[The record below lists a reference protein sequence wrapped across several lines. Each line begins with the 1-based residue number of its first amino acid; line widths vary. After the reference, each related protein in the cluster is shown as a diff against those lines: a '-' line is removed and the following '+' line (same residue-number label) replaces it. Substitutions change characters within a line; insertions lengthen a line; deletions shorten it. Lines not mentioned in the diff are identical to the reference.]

1 LRAQKN
7 ITKNQTSGQALD
19 ILLKLFSS
27 KYIFFKCK
35 KDTISGMLSP
45 HFGSVKVEDLALQ
58 QGLNDVSKA
67 SSERRKKFNGA
78 CPMRNDHGEVY
89 CCIKNSR
96 TQWGQTF
103 LDFVFFNLHER
114 FT

>member
-1 LRAQKN
+1 MFPLGLVSTQ
-7 ITKNQTSGQALD
+7 LW
-19 ILLKLFSS
+19 
-27 KYIFFKCK
+27 
-35 KDTISGMLSP
+35 
-45 HFGSVKVEDLALQ
+45 SVKVEDLALQ

-96 TQWGQTF
+96 TQWGQTSLEDVF
-103 LDFVFFNLHER
+103 LVLK
-114 FT
+114 

>member
-1 LRAQKN
+1 MYFLNFLTVNIFLNVKN
-7 ITKNQTSGQALD
+7 DTHLN
-19 ILLKLFSS
+19 
-27 KYIFFKCK
+27 
-35 KDTISGMLSP
+35 KDAISGMLSP
-45 HFGSVKVEDLALQ
+45 HCGSVKVEDLALQ

-103 LDFVFFNLHER
+103 LEDVF
-114 FT
+114 